1 MAELFDLS
9 KNLIIDKE
17 TAALQTRTCH
27 RLLAL
32 LKDSPGVILGDDVGM
47 GKTYIAIA
55 AAVSFLKRDPTRSIL
70 VITPSW
76 LMNDKWFR
84 DVNDF
89 IDVNLNTS
97 AISLLKSDVVQI
109 TGDCDSFVKE
119 IREQSPK
126 AKIMLIPIKVLAS
139 GRKCEKSFLITCWFR
154 HRRFHAE
161 SRKRLLKAVGGDVTI
176 FSPLAYRNMGITY
189 NEIPDEWYT
198 DLDNLDISA
207 LNEKTVYQLKEEL
220 KNLYYRALRAA
231 LPDCSLLILDEAHK
245 MKNSNTV
252 KRHSL
257 EVCIQGKFSRGLFLT
272 ATPFQLYEGELRSI
286 MGMFQKASIPCEM
299 EVKYQQSID
308 YLFREMAVYIE
319 TIKRFEQ
326 YVRESLP
333 TDNTVLERL
342 LRGDRVPDTELNN
355 DICETFETY
364 QRAIV
369 QKNSLE
375 LIMRTMIIRNVKQKD
390 KYRKE
395 IIGMVDGNS
404 DNGIPL
410 SEENYLIF
418 AMLEKAIHEILAQG
432 NRTFIASVKQSFTSS
447 YSAAKAS
454 SINYRNV
461 PSLSILHKMPLETIN
476 HPKIVSVVDE
486 VVAALKNGEKTLVF
500 CDRVETIKE
509 LQEDLE
515 KGLNKAYHRDIEKLF
530 DDDSEKSFETY
541 RRRFSSAQDVSWFL
555 LQENYIHSVLV
566 PILKLLNLNESIFPK
581 ATDLVDDTQKLYA
594 HYNKTVKANYRY
606 LKRIVEQLV
615 FQRVM
620 KQIPNWQK
628 KMPDSLYQTVK
639 NIINPDYVEY
649 GLNLQEDDDELNIDE
664 IEDAYIRSISVSVIN
679 NIMTYQGL
687 WAYFHNVLNKLPPL
701 ERDELVSNMILWL
714 RRDKRFFIE
723 LRKMEQ
729 KYPDNNRT
737 WQIEQTFKRRSK
749 RGDILAWEEEFG
761 RFLKTYSETKG
772 EASKRELILGLGRNE
787 IIDSITGSS
796 STERREKIIA
806 GFNTPFYPLVIVAMP
821 IMQEG
826 IDLQRECKRLIHYD
840 LEWNPASMEQRVGR
854 IDRIGSLVAKLREQ
868 DNSTTLDIFYPY
880 IRNTIDE
887 SIYLTV
893 KEREKWFNLILG
905 GTPDWDTFQIDKN
918 VSSLPKVIF
927 NDIQIN
933 LSVQ

>member
-9 KNLIIDKE
+9 KSLIIDKE

-32 LKDSPGVILGDDVGM
+32 LKDNPGVILGDDVGM
-47 GKTYIAIA
+47 GKTYVAIA

-97 AISLLKSDVVQI
+97 AVSLQKKDIVQI
-109 TGDCDSFVKE
+109 TRDYDSFVKE

-126 AKIMLIPIKVLAS
+126 AKIMLLPINVLAS
-139 GRKCEKSFLITCWFR
+139 MGWKREKSFFIACWFR
-154 HRRFHAE
+154 HRKLHTE
-161 SRKRLLKAVGGDVTI
+161 SRKRLLKAVGGDEKI
-176 FSPLAYRNMGITY
+176 FSPYEYKNMGITY
-189 NEIPDEWYT
+189 DEIPDEWYA
-198 DLDNLDISA
+198 DLDSLDINT
-207 LNEKTVYQLKEEL
+207 LNEKTVYQLKEGIKYL
-220 KNLYYRALRAA
+220 HYRAIRAA

-245 MKNSNTV
+245 MKNSETV
-252 KRHSL
+252 KRHAL

-272 ATPFQLYEGELRSI
+272 ATPFQLGESELLSI
-286 MGMFQKASIPCEM
+286 MGMFQKASITHEM
-299 EVKYQQSID
+299 EVKYKQKID
-308 YLFREMAVYIE
+308 YLFREMAGYID
-319 TIKRFEQ
+319 TINRFEG

-333 TDNTVLERL
+333 ADNTVLERL
-342 LRGDRVPDTELNN
+342 LRGEQVPDTELNSN
-355 DICETFETY
+355 IRETFDTY
-364 QRAIV
+364 QRAIER
-369 QKNSLE
+369 KKSLE

-404 DNGIPL
+404 DYGIPL

-541 RRRFSSAQDVSWFL
+541 RRRFSNAQNVSWFL

-581 ATDLVDDTQKLYA
+581 ATDL
-594 HYNKTVKANYRY
+594 
-606 LKRIVEQLV
+606 
-615 FQRVM
+615 
-620 KQIPNWQK
+620 
-628 KMPDSLYQTVK
+628 
-639 NIINPDYVEY
+639 
-649 GLNLQEDDDELNIDE
+649 
-664 IEDAYIRSISVSVIN
+664 
-679 NIMTYQGL
+679 
-687 WAYFHNVLNKLPPL
+687 
-701 ERDELVSNMILWL
+701 
-714 RRDKRFFIE
+714 
-723 LRKMEQ
+723 
-729 KYPDNNRT
+729 
-737 WQIEQTFKRRSK
+737 
-749 RGDILAWEEEFG
+749 
-761 RFLKTYSETKG
+761 
-772 EASKRELILGLGRNE
+772 
-787 IIDSITGSS
+787 
-796 STERREKIIA
+796 
-806 GFNTPFYPLVIVAMP
+806 
-821 IMQEG
+821 
-826 IDLQRECKRLIHYD
+826 
-840 LEWNPASMEQRVGR
+840 
-854 IDRIGSLVAKLREQ
+854 
-868 DNSTTLDIFYPY
+868 
-880 IRNTIDE
+880 
-887 SIYLTV
+887 
-893 KEREKWFNLILG
+893 
-905 GTPDWDTFQIDKN
+905 
-918 VSSLPKVIF
+918 
-927 NDIQIN
+927 
-933 LSVQ
+933 